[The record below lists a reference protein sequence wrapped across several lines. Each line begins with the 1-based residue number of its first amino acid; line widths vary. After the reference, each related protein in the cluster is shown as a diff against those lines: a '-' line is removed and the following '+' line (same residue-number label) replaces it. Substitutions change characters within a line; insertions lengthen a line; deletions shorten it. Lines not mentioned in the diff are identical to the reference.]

1 MSRTNKDSAGNER
14 RDIEIRLDGD
24 CFNVFRC
31 GEALFTKIS
40 ERTLNDVLCIK
51 WGYCGSE
58 FDEILQEVR
67 SVGHK
72 TFLF

>member
-1 MSRTNKDSAGNER
+1 
-14 RDIEIRLDGD
+14 
-24 CFNVFRC
+24 
-31 GEALFTKIS
+31 LFTKIS